1 MITELTPAQSTAI
14 PSYVDKWIKRGTD
27 TTRLDYDKT
36 VEIINK
42 VQVNVLKRKAT
53 PVVIVDNPVEA
64 WVACNLF
71 NNGSTKIKDLVLR
84 SKDLIR
90 EGNKEKVSIETY
102 SSPYLCGSFDAPIF
116 AFYDFF
122 QNEVGIDFGDVTENY
137 NTWQATY
144 ELGLIF
150 PLHEVCIVSQK
161 PTAIHLNEAKV
172 AHKDGGPAISF
183 AGEGNMNI
191 FMLNGVRVPDW
202 LAVTRHTQLTVQQY
216 NEITNADQRMEFV
229 KKVGIERMLE
239 TGKKIDSYTNYTNEW
254 WNKSEY
260 ELWDMN
266 HLFQGIAYAPH
277 LKMKNQTVGV
287 WHVEAVSPQCNTL
300 AAAIKERLGGE
311 FDIVAIA

>member
-1 MITELTPAQSTAI
+1 MITELTPAQSAAI
-14 PSYVDKWIKRGTD
+14 PTYVDKWIKKGID
-27 TTRLDYDKT
+27 TARLDYDRT
-36 VEIINK
+36 VDIIHK
-42 VQVNVLKRKAT
+42 VQVNLLKRKET
-53 PVVIVDNPVEA
+53 PVVIVDNPIEA

-71 NNGSTKIKDLVLR
+71 NNGMEIKDLVIQ
-84 SKDLIR
+84 SKKLIA
-90 EGNKEKVSIETY
+90 EGNKDGVKIETY

-122 QNEVGIDFGDVTENY
+122 HNEVGIDFGAVTENY
-137 NTWQATY
+137 KIWSSTH

-150 PLHEVCIVSQK
+150 PLNEICIVSQK
-161 PTAIHLNEAKV
+161 PTAVHLNEAKV

-183 AGEGNMNI
+183 AGEGNLNI
-191 FMLNGVRVPDW
+191 YMLNGVRVPDW
-202 LAVTRHTQLTVQQY
+202 LAETHHSKLTVQQY

-239 TGKKIDSYTNYTNEW
+239 TGKKVDSYTNYANEW

-260 ELWDMN
+260 ELWDMK
-266 HLFQGIAYAPH
+266 HLFQGIDYAPH

-287 WHVEAVSPQCNTL
+287 WHVEAVSPECSNL
-300 AAAIKERLGGE
+300 ADAIKERLGGE